1 MSDETIEEPV
11 DLHPLLRD
19 EKLMAH
25 LEGSGLKRIQALQ
38 RFTQTAAIVAQLDA
52 DKAVKGEWRVAHW
65 KRKYNDAESVTKTVL
80 TLPLAF
86 VHLWRLRDKEIAYTT
101 VHRLHPE
108 SVSEYRIQRFCA
120 AMIQALFAVFT
131 AFLCLSTVSLLFAL
145 SSEGAVPSH
154 YLLLLPTL
162 LMIWLCIR
170 GYKWAKRY
178 GVPEPLRMFSANGL
192 FEYHGLKKK

>member
-1 MSDETIEEPV
+1 MLDETVEQSA
-11 DLHPLLRD
+11 DLHALLRD
-19 EKLMAH
+19 EKLMEH
-25 LEGSGLKRIQALQ
+25 LEGSGLKRMPALQ

-65 KRKYNDAESVTKTVL
+65 KRKYNDAESVSKTVL

-86 VHLWRLRDKEIAYTT
+86 VHLWRLRDKEISYTT

-108 SVSEYRIQRFCA
+108 SVSEYRIQRYCA

-131 AFLCLSTVSLLFAL
+131 AFMCLSTVSLLFAFTG
-145 SSEGAVPSH
+145 EGAEPSH
-154 YLLLLPTL
+154 YLLLLPAF

-192 FEYHGLKKK
+192 FEFHGLKKK